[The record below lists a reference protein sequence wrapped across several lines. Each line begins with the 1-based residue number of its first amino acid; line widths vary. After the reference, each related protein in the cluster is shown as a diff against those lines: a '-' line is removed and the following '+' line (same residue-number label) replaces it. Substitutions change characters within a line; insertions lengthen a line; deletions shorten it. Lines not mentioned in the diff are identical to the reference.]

1 MQVTQISVLFV
12 KQAACVQVSGSDSA
26 DGPWLKAITER
37 VMNIYCERLSGYAW
51 CSQASLLPAL
61 ALFCIPVTITSTTE
75 NVSLQ
80 RCTRLLDTCCR
91 CIIASC
97 SLTAF
102 WTDTT
107 VLRYQVD
114 DTSRIT
120 SCIDNLAQVLVEN
133 LTGRSGN
140 PDLALLADRLLH
152 SMLLRFPQLLW
163 SAPVMQA
170 LLVELQREEGALYL
184 SGAKPRLTL
193 ARVLRIRR
201 KKKQVPLPAWT
212 WIIRVGIH
220 FWFLTHKLSTSCSLG
235 SNRGRYI

>member
-1 MQVTQISVLFV
+1 MRHVDQQQAIVL
-12 KQAACVQVSGSDSA
+12 
-26 DGPWLKAITER
+26 
-37 VMNIYCERLSGYAW
+37 
-51 CSQASLLPAL
+51 
-61 ALFCIPVTITSTTE
+61 
-75 NVSLQ
+75 
-80 RCTRLLDTCCR
+80 
-91 CIIASC
+91 
-97 SLTAF
+97 LTYIV
-102 WTDTT
+102 
-107 VLRYQVD
+107 VLCYQVD

-120 SCIDNLAQVLVEN
+120 PCIDNLAQVLVEN

-201 KKKQVPLPAWT
+201 KTKKVPLPAWT

-220 FWFLTHKLSTSCSLG
+220 FWSLYVYIQPFQHVGLFVVRVVIADVMFDFLNSVKDLG
-235 SNRGRYI
+235 TIPSSYLLNFVKAQVP